1 MGPPWELAATF
12 TIPSPQ
18 PKNLAEVG
26 LAAGALLCTPHP
38 QERSLGAGSPGADAS
53 RQDTLR
59 SGGSASLPQAPGVG
73 LLLPQQL
80 DTGCPG
86 KKGLR
91 DFPGGPVVKTALLMQ
106 QARAQSLVRELRSHM
121 LCDVAEKEESS
132 LRPAGLD
139 LTHPHS
145 APHWCSPWRAGVSGA
160 GLCLHQTP
168 ASPHPCL
175 AGKVAL
181 TMEGGENGS

>member
-1 MGPPWELAATF
+1 MGFKL
-12 TIPSPQ
+12 
-18 PKNLAEVG
+18 
-26 LAAGALLCTPHP
+26 LLCSEIH
-38 QERSLGAGSPGADAS
+38 
-53 RQDTLR
+53 
-59 SGGSASLPQAPGVG
+59 G